1 MRKNMW
7 TEDDCNRLR
16 THIASGGSAAR
27 ASVIFRRPIASL
39 QTQARKLGIPFP
51 DSRVVRKQR
60 LTKCAEA
67 ERELQR

>member
-7 TEDDCNRLR
+7 TEDECNRLR
-16 THIASGGSAAR
+16 AHIESGGSAAR
-27 ASVIFRRPIASL
+27 ASVIFKRPITSL

-51 DSRVVRKQR
+51 DRRVVRKQR
-60 LTKCAEA
+60 LTRCAEA